1 MNYGYITVIHVGQ
14 QFYSTPPPPL
24 SSSNLSDLDRDYDQ
38 YDIIDDTSTII
49 INFEKF
55 QLMLIVSE
63 YASAV
68 PIYSF
73 KFVGDNFDK
82 DVKPRDMRFNRQTQ
96 SLHYF
101 NVYAVRDRIDTS
113 NFSEKHESPP
123 TLQLYDFLPSNE
135 DYSSLK
141 ENFKVLVSRILC
153 QNMKFFKNN
162 FSKSIQWHI
171 EHQYSSEMKR
181 KSQIVPL
188 GVIFKNEAK
197 YEEMIEIMDCL
208 HKYVPSLV
216 SESTVAV
223 NNEER
228 EVKDELLYPICFG
241 GDQMSASRYRGSRII
256 RSNSTSATTRLEG
269 LFAVNEDWHSQLT
282 LLKSIWVRLRN
293 CKSGMQRGTLMQLQL
308 LINRKNV
315 KNEPKQDFSACED
328 FFMLVVTSHILCAAM
343 EHLQMNT
350 LDDEPVCNELPEDFW
365 LYLDHE
371 RSAIV
376 DAIAESIIT
385 KFVDIS
391 MSFDGGKSKS
401 VSGDHVFEYACEV
414 VSLGLFYMNYK
425 DAIREGDGNRV
436 HLTWKYMLSI
446 FMATSRKNY
455 SVEAFHTLANYKL
468 LPPRQSHQL
477 LWSRFINLHDNTSA
491 CNIPCD
497 LHNEHLNRMCKEYVR
512 HLGANKTQQAISRFS
527 RCMGPLF
534 NIMSTFD
541 QENGCHQTSSSHT
554 SASVVKD
561 RDMILEELMQTSK
574 VFKKMP
580 ERCHASFPKFCCNP
594 IRKLDWSKFKMWIS
608 KQAKGKGLNL

>member
-181 KSQIVPL
+181 KSQIV
-188 GVIFKNEAK
+188 
-197 YEEMIEIMDCL
+197 
-208 HKYVPSLV
+208 
-216 SESTVAV
+216 
-223 NNEER
+223 
-228 EVKDELLYPICFG
+228 
-241 GDQMSASRYRGSRII
+241 
-256 RSNSTSATTRLEG
+256 RSNQ
-269 LFAVNEDWHSQLT
+269 N
-282 LLKSIWVRLRN
+282 
-293 CKSGMQRGTLMQLQL
+293 
-308 LINRKNV
+308 
-315 KNEPKQDFSACED
+315 
-328 FFMLVVTSHILCAAM
+328 
-343 EHLQMNT
+343 
-350 LDDEPVCNELPEDFW
+350 
-365 LYLDHE
+365 
-371 RSAIV
+371 
-376 DAIAESIIT
+376 
-385 KFVDIS
+385 
-391 MSFDGGKSKS
+391 
-401 VSGDHVFEYACEV
+401 
-414 VSLGLFYMNYK
+414 
-425 DAIREGDGNRV
+425 
-436 HLTWKYMLSI
+436 
-446 FMATSRKNY
+446 
-455 SVEAFHTLANYKL
+455 
-468 LPPRQSHQL
+468 
-477 LWSRFINLHDNTSA
+477 
-491 CNIPCD
+491 
-497 LHNEHLNRMCKEYVR
+497 
-512 HLGANKTQQAISRFS
+512 
-527 RCMGPLF
+527 
-534 NIMSTFD
+534 
-541 QENGCHQTSSSHT
+541 
-554 SASVVKD
+554 
-561 RDMILEELMQTSK
+561 
-574 VFKKMP
+574 
-580 ERCHASFPKFCCNP
+580 
-594 IRKLDWSKFKMWIS
+594 
-608 KQAKGKGLNL
+608 